1 MISAI
6 KMKWIPL
13 ILLKIY
19 VQMTDRFRALADAL
33 GRRNVL
39 GDEDEESTNLPD
51 HDCSKTI
58 ASAENMRQVLRGTP
72 NYKST

>member
-58 ASAENMRQVLRGTP
+58 ALAENMRQVLCGT
-72 NYKST
+72 